1 MTASFKIPQ
10 NIKVGEYII
19 ALSILD
25 PAGNLPCGRFSI
37 QNYFKGGRHP
47 MGKIGIAKKIQNAEL
62 SNSGFDDLYSDRSLH
77 YEVKN
82 LTE

>member
-1 MTASFKIPQ
+1 
-10 NIKVGEYII
+10 
-19 ALSILD
+19 
-25 PAGNLPCGRFSI
+25 
-37 QNYFKGGRHP
+37 